1 MLIKLIILITFFSN
15 DYLSLYC
22 NKHLYLKKIIVTVTN
37 DLTSDQRVHKVCR
50 TLHNA
55 GYDVFLIGRKLSNS
69 KPLNRSYRTKRISL
83 LFNKGVLFYAE
94 FNLRLFF
101 VLLFYK
107 KDVLLANDLDTL
119 LPNYFISK
127 LQIKKLVYD
136 SHELFSEIPELVNKP
151 FTKKVW
157 RSLERLVLPNLKNTY
172 TVSNSIADYYDKKYQ
187 TKFKVIRNL
196 PLMIRTISKGNFSF
210 DHKGE
215 KIILYQGAINIG
227 RGLELIINTMP
238 FISNCILVIIGNGD
252 IIKNLKSYVKNINLV
267 KKVRFLESLTPNEL
281 QKITPL
287 ANIGISIE
295 EDLGLNYRFSL
306 PNKIFDY
313 INAEVPILVSNLPE
327 MRKIIDTHKVGEIVK
342 DRSPQKLALQIKE
355 LLKKD
360 YSEELKKAK
369 KELIWENQEEELL
382 AIFRNII

>member
-119 LPNYFISK
+119 LPNYLISK

-157 RSLERLVLPNLKNTY
+157 RILERRVLPNLKNTY